1 MHSTPALSTRHLV
14 AGSLLAGLAVT
25 GAVLPLRH
33 LHSPLHSVPASAARA
48 QAQVLPSVIAAQLR
62 APSRASRGGARTVL
76 PTRYVR
82 RTVASG
88 RTFSGYASWY
98 GGSFQ
103 GQRTANGERFDTQD
117 LTAASKTLP
126 FGTRLRVCR
135 EQRCVVVRVND
146 RGPYVSGR
154 VLDLSKAARDEL
166 GHFGVARVTVTPVR
180 TRRVAVRRPVP
191 VRHPVPVVPVPL
203 PVVEPVLAAA
213 SSPEH
218 PQVSLTLVTLALA
231 GTVGAGA
238 AWGRC
243 ATPRLRASRP

>member
-25 GAVLPLRH
+25 GAVLPLAH
-33 LHSPLHSVPASAARA
+33 PHSRPVAAPAARA
-48 QAQVLPSVIAAQLR
+48 QAQVLPSLVAAQLR

-76 PTRYVR
+76 PTTRYVR

-103 GQRTANGERFDTQD
+103 GQRTANGERFDTHD

-135 EQRCVVVRVND
+135 DGRCVVVRVND

-166 GHFGVARVTVTPVR
+166 GHFGVARVTVTPIR
-180 TRRVAVRRPVP
+180 TRRVAVRRAVP
-191 VRHPVPVVPVPL
+191 VRHPARVVTPPSPVVAPAS
-203 PVVEPVLAAA
+203 VLAADSA
-213 SSPEH
+213 PTH
-218 PQVSLTLVTLALA
+218 PQVSLTLITLALA

-238 AWGRC
+238 AWGRV
-243 ATPRLRASRP
+243 RHS